1 MNTKL
6 YLYTTKYK
14 TFSSN
19 SFLVIILLLL
29 FLMLLLLAVVFEQK
43 PLKDKA
49 RHKLN
54 IHCKIWNV
62 HCIFKQL
69 RELQILPLL
78 RILNPLQYPYSLNL
92 LHMQPLITMKGCLKL
107 NIKYIFVA
115 ISDDFHIFG
124 NYFRLIEN
132 MQSIP
137 ISIKNWYTIVQCK
150 LNMFFLHTIFW
161 NTIFLAHRPVFFCL
175 PSHFM

>member
-1 MNTKL
+1 MICLNLWKENYIYIPQNTKPFPRIHL
-6 YLYTTKYK
+6 
-14 TFSSN
+14 
-19 SFLVIILLLL
+19 LVILLLLML

-92 LHMQPLITMKGCLKL
+92 LHMQPLITIKGCLKL
-107 NIKYIFVA
+107 KVNYILWPYKMNYIFLV
-115 ISDDFHIFG
+115 SDTD
-124 NYFRLIEN
+124 
-132 MQSIP
+132 
-137 ISIKNWYTIVQCK
+137 
-150 LNMFFLHTIFW
+150 
-161 NTIFLAHRPVFFCL
+161 
-175 PSHFM
+175 

>member
-1 MNTKL
+1 MNILLLSKWRRTDTK
-6 YLYTTKYK
+6 YLAKVVNLFYMSRFDLNLWAQNYIQYTTKYK

-19 SFLVIILLLL
+19 SSLVIILLLL

-92 LHMQPLITMKGCLKL
+92 LHMQPLITIKGCLKL
-107 NIKYIFVA
+107 NIKYIFVK
-115 ISDDFHIFG
+115 ISDEPHLFG
-124 NYFRLIEN
+124 NCFRLIEN
-132 MQSIP
+132 IQSYQRN
-137 ISIKNWYTIVQCK
+137 SATH
-150 LNMFFLHTIFW
+150 L
-161 NTIFLAHRPVFFCL
+161 
-175 PSHFM
+175 

>member
-1 MNTKL
+1 MFLSKWWSEVFGYSYKFILYEKIWFKLMNTKL

-54 IHCKIWNV
+54 VHCKIWNV

-92 LHMQPLITMKGCLKL
+92 LHMQPLITIKGCLKL
-107 NIKYIFVA
+107 KVEYIFVA
-115 ISDDFHIFG
+115 I
-124 NYFRLIEN
+124 
-132 MQSIP
+132 
-137 ISIKNWYTIVQCK
+137 
-150 LNMFFLHTIFW
+150 
-161 NTIFLAHRPVFFCL
+161 
-175 PSHFM
+175 